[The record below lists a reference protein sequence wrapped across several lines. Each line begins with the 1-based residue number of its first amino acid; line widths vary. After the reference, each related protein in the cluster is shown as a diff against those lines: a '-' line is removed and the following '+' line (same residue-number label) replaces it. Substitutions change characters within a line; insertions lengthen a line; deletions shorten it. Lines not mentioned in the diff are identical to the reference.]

1 MPSKHAIDEQRL
13 IDGLP
18 MGVITAFRSSI
29 YNPSYVTANPH
40 LFIANEGIDAVQLRE
55 FLDCCKSLD
64 PISASQPLNS
74 PPTCVKVEH
83 DVPDVSDHS
92 FARDACHCCRKHYCG
107 ANPNSTGRRVRNVRN
122 PGLRIR
128 LRLGGLGNTG
138 YARQREV
145 GAKYR

>member
-1 MPSKHAIDEQRL
+1 MPSKHTIDEQRL

-64 PISASQPLNS
+64 PISASQSLNS

-83 DVPDVSDHS
+83 NVPDE
-92 FARDACHCCRKHYCG
+92 G
-107 ANPNSTGRRVRNVRN
+107 VRNVRN
-122 PGLRIR
+122 PELRIR

-145 GAKYR
+145 GAKDR